1 MELVQ
6 QVGTKWAL
14 IAKQLPGRTDNAIK
28 NRWNSISAPLPRRH
42 SAARTARSPL
52 ATIRCMHIPPSQPA
66 PSLRCA
72 VRMRLRR
79 QIKEQRGDAPEM
91 QMEPVPATVLTTA
104 QLHGSG
110 GQPPLKIA
118 KATPAE
124 ASGVGV
130 QSSFHSLQSDSF
142 DSDATPS
149 ASPLGMH
156 PGPSPLGVQSSF
168 KNMPAVMQLPAGLQ
182 SGLPAGLQNGLQGGL
197 QAGQNP
203 DQQGVQG
210 GPQGAGL
217 QGVQAGLEGGLQNML
232 QEHGVQDLLQGL
244 NDYKNMLAEYTT
256 QLQTLQNQEMAGRQA
271 TPLQGGS

>member
-1 MELVQ
+1 MHLRCRWSRCPP
-6 QVGTKWAL
+6 T
-14 IAKQLPGRTDNAIK
+14 LPLH
-28 NRWNSISAPLPRRH
+28 PLHPC
-42 SAARTARSPL
+42 TPC
-52 ATIRCMHIPPSQPA
+52 TIPPLLPLQD
-66 PSLRCA
+66 
-72 VRMRLRR
+72 RLSHL
-79 QIKEQRGDAPEM
+79 QLA
-91 QMEPVPATVLTTA
+91 PATVLTTA

-142 DSDATPS
+142 DSDETS